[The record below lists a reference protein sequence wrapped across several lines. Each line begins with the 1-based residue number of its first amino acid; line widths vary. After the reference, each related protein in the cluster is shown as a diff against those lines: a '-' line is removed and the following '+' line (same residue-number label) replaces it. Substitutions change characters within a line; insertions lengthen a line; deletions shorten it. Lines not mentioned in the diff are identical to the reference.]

1 MLKKILVVEDN
12 EDNRRILVYRLR
24 KIGQFDIREAANGQ
38 QAIEAVRADLPDL
51 IFMDLKMPVMD
62 GWEATKRIREMD
74 GGDSV
79 RIIAL
84 TAQAMAGDEQ
94 KALAIGCDDYL
105 AKPRRRP
112 LVALP
117 QPVSVDHP
125 REGDRPVPELLRHP
139 ERVRAVDEVERRER
153 VPQAVRGEVGGELRE
168 LEHPLHVP
176 VDVPLAVRGA
186 VRGGRLLDVR
196 R

>member
-1 MLKKILVVEDN
+1 MPMKRILVVEDN

-38 QAIEAVRADLPDL
+38 QALESVKADRPDL

-62 GWEATKRIREMD
+62 GWECTKTIRQME
-74 GGDSV
+74 GGDTI

-105 AKPRRRP
+105 AKPVVDP
-112 LVALP
+112 DLVRQKL
-117 QPVSVDHP
+117 
-125 REGDRPVPELLRHP
+125 
-139 ERVRAVDEVERRER
+139 ER
-153 VPQAVRGEVGGELRE
+153 LI
-168 LEHPLHVP
+168 
-176 VDVPLAVRGA
+176 GA
-186 VRGGRLLDVR
+186 AA
-196 R
+196 